1 MYHKKSWIQ
10 ALMSTFIVDSIILPQ
25 NFLRLFGYTVLSQMF
40 MIGLMGIGYYQFF
53 VTMVNNLKPQSA
65 FAISNNNDNNS
76 GYNNTDGQYTN
87 ANNTQNWID
96 PDNNLK
102 IHFVYLPE
110 YPLAGNTTQL
120 IFHVQ
125 SLQTGSN
132 LKDLTEGITITNN
145 LTTAKIDG
153 IKDTNGA
160 FSSFASL
167 PVTNGVLSLSY
178 RFLEEGTYYSNIIRF
193 AFIPILTK
201 KEDKMDDLDDS
212 FKVVTASLAIRDIL
226 PLIAKANLNIP
237 IKELAS
243 QLISLDGKTSVRIAL
258 DYMLNNGI
266 RNIGIR
272 EERSAHD
279 DVSNDIQHYCK

>member
-1 MYHKKSWIQ
+1 M
-10 ALMSTFIVDSIILPQ
+10 
-25 NFLRLFGYTVLSQMF
+25 
-40 MIGLMGIGYYQFF
+40 
-53 VTMVNNLKPQSA
+53 
-65 FAISNNNDNNS
+65 
-76 GYNNTDGQYTN
+76 
-87 ANNTQNWID
+87 
-96 PDNNLK
+96 
-102 IHFVYLPE
+102 PE